1 MTNILTIS
9 ETNISNM
16 MYNTKTS
23 VKQPIKQSVKQ
34 VSVKQSS
41 KQSVSGKQNRKR
53 QTYQKSAEYI
63 ANRAM
68 VFGANVKT
76 DNKLILKAKS
86 THNTTD
92 IYDDIDRMLVFGL
105 LFKYFK
111 VKQAENQLA
120 LDKKYSNGD
129 IPKHLYEVKKKF
141 YEVNDLY
148 EVEWN
153 GNFECKYWRL
163 AFNKNTDENLTRV
176 LKSYYY
182 FLCNLTETDIRN
194 IKLKQTE
201 HDYQREL
208 LDRLLTD

>member
-34 VSVKQSS
+34 SS
-41 KQSVSGKQNRKR
+41 KQSGKQVSGKQNRKR

-86 THNTTD
+86 T
-92 IYDDIDRMLVFGL
+92 
-105 LFKYFK
+105 
-111 VKQAENQLA
+111 
-120 LDKKYSNGD
+120 
-129 IPKHLYEVKKKF
+129 
-141 YEVNDLY
+141 
-148 EVEWN
+148 
-153 GNFECKYWRL
+153 GN
-163 AFNKNTDENLTRV
+163 NLHIIVSILEMT
-176 LKSYYY
+176 
-182 FLCNLTETDIRN
+182 
-194 IKLKQTE
+194 
-201 HDYQREL
+201 
-208 LDRLLTD
+208 